1 MNRVCSETDNIVQV
15 RTAMQQQWKE
25 AYRGIVGEVAKDIG
39 MAFGKSPEQGA
50 YTALWVCMIQ
60 SPDFSYGLRLS

>member
-1 MNRVCSETDNIVQV
+1 MGRVCSETDNIMQV

-25 AYRGIVGEVAKDIG
+25 AYPGIVGETAKDIG

-50 YTALWVCMIQ
+50 YTAL
-60 SPDFSYGLRLS
+60 

>member
-1 MNRVCSETDNIVQV
+1 MAIAYPIVNNVCSETDCTLQV

-25 AYRGIVGEVAKDIG
+25 AYPGIVGEVAKDIG

-50 YTALWVCMIQ
+50 STAL
-60 SPDFSYGLRLS
+60 

>member
-1 MNRVCSETDNIVQV
+1 
-15 RTAMQQQWKE
+15 MQQQWKE